1 MPNFCDV
8 INLFKASLSNIN
20 PAIVKD
26 IATRISETSLEN
38 INDRK
43 DKFISNVYK
52 TRIDIRILNKKV
64 DLSAKDK
71 KKKNVEILQSKFSFN
86 NIDTE
91 EDID

>member
-1 MPNFCDV
+1 VPNFCDV